1 MADQAVARARG
12 ASYTPPEPPHPSIMT
27 QSPPS
32 DPSAPR
38 TIAFVFPG
46 QGSQYVG
53 MGAELVARSPVA
65 AETYAR
71 ADEALGLPLSKLI
84 LEGPAEE
91 LDLTINAQPAIL
103 ATSVAYLRAMR
114 EEAAAAGLEIAPQ
127 ALAGHSAGQYA
138 AAVAADAID
147 YADALRLVRE
157 RGRIMQ
163 ERGIAGGMG
172 AVIGLSDEQVDEIV
186 DAAREHGEISV
197 ANANAPGQIVLSGVL
212 PALVFAL
219 EMSKTVG
226 ARKAARLTVSVASH
240 SPLMRRARDEFG
252 RILTR
257 VPFRDPQVPMLGN
270 VHGTVIHT
278 AEGLRDELTEHL
290 VHGVQWTTTVRRM
303 VSSGVT
309 DFVEVGP
316 GRVLSGLIR
325 RISPEV
331 ATHQVDAPTG
341 KAWLATLVET
351 PA

>member
-1 MADQAVARARG
+1 
-12 ASYTPPEPPHPSIMT
+12 MT
-27 QSPPS
+27 QQI
-32 DPSAPR
+32 DPVAISGPQK
-38 TIAFVFPG
+38 IAFVFPG

-53 MGAELVARSPVA
+53 MGADLVARSATA
-65 AETYAR
+65 ADAFER
-71 ADEALGLPLSKLI
+71 ADAALGLPLSRLI
-84 LEGPAEE
+84 LDGPADE
-91 LDLTINAQPAIL
+91 LDLTVNAQPAIL
-103 ATSVAYLRAMR
+103 ATSVAYLLAMRDEARDAGIEIVPRAM
-114 EEAAAAGLEIAPQ
+114 
-127 ALAGHSAGQYA
+127 AGHSAGQYA

-163 ERGIAGGMG
+163 ERGIEGGMG
-172 AVIGLSDEQVDEIV
+172 AVIGLSDEQVHEIV

-197 ANANAPGQIVLSGVL
+197 ANANAPGQIVLSGVI

-219 EMSKTVG
+219 EMSRTVG

-252 RILTR
+252 RILAR

-270 VHGTVIHT
+270 VHGTIINT
-278 AEGLRDELTEHL
+278 ADGLRIELTEHL

-303 VSSGVT
+303 VSGGVT

-325 RISPEV
+325 RISPESE
-331 ATHQVDAPTG
+331 THQVDAPAER
-341 KAWLATLVET
+341 AWLATLGGS

>member
-1 MADQAVARARG
+1 MRETLDARD
-12 ASYTPPEPPHPSIMT
+12 
-27 QSPPS
+27 SPRSP
-32 DPSAPR
+32 

-53 MGAELVARSPVA
+53 MGAELIARSPA
-65 AETYAR
+65 AAAAFER
-71 ADEALGLPLSKLI
+71 ADVALGMPISRMI
-84 LEGPAEE
+84 LEGPSEE
-91 LDLTINAQPAIL
+91 LDQTINAQPAIL
-103 ATSVAYLRAMR
+103 ATSVAFLEAIRA
-114 EEAAAAGLEIAPQ
+114 EARDAGVQLQPTAM
-127 ALAGHSAGQYA
+127 AGHSAGQYA

-147 YADALRLVRE
+147 YADALSLVRQ

-172 AVIGLSDEQVDEIV
+172 AVIGLSDEQVEEIV
-186 DAAREHGEISV
+186 TEARRHGEISV
-197 ANANAPGQIVLSGVL
+197 ANANAPGQIVLSGVI

-219 EMSKTVG
+219 EMSRTVG
-226 ARKAARLTVSVASH
+226 ARRAARLAVSVASH

-270 VHGTVIHT
+270 VHASFINT
-278 AEGLRDELTEHL
+278 AEGLRSELREHL
-290 VHGVQWTTTVRRM
+290 VHGVQWTATIRRM
-303 VSSGVT
+303 VAGGVT

-325 RISPEV
+325 RISPDVE
-331 ATHQVDAPTG
+331 THLADGPSDRSFI
-341 KAWLATLVET
+341 ATLREM

>member
-1 MADQAVARARG
+1 
-12 ASYTPPEPPHPSIMT
+12 MT
-27 QSPPS
+27 QQIDSGTEPAS
-32 DPSAPR
+32 R
-38 TIAFVFPG
+38 RIAYVFPG

-53 MGAELVARSPVA
+53 MGAELLERSPAAVA
-65 AETYAR
+65 AFER
-71 ADEALGLPLSKLI
+71 ADAALGFPLSRLI

-91 LDLTINAQPAIL
+91 LDLTVNAQPAIL
-103 ATSVAYLRAMR
+103 ATSVAYLDAMR
-114 EEAAAAGLEIAPQ
+114 EDARAAGVDIVPM

-172 AVIGLSDEQVDEIV
+172 AVVGLSDEQVHDIV

-197 ANANAPGQIVLSGVL
+197 ANANAPGQIVLSGVI

-252 RILTR
+252 RILAR
-257 VPFRDPQVPMLGN
+257 VPFRDPAVPMLGN
-270 VHGTVIHT
+270 VHGTVIST
-278 AEGLRDELTEHL
+278 ADGLRIELTEHL
-290 VHGVQWTTTVRRM
+290 VHGVQWTATVRRM
-303 VSSGVT
+303 VGDGVT

-325 RISPEV
+325 RISPE
-331 ATHQVDAPTG
+331 ANTHQVDAPAG
-341 KAWLATLVET
+341 RGWMATLGDA

>member
-1 MADQAVARARG
+1 
-12 ASYTPPEPPHPSIMT
+12 MT
-27 QSPPS
+27 HRNESS
-32 DPSAPR
+32 DPVRSR
-38 TIAFVFPG
+38 SIAFVFPG

-53 MGAELVARSPVA
+53 MGADLIARSPA
-65 AETYAR
+65 AADAFAR
-71 ADEALGLPLSKLI
+71 ADDALGMPLSRLI

-91 LDLTINAQPAIL
+91 LDRTVNAQPAIL
-103 ATSVAYLRAMR
+103 ATSVAFLEAIRAEALEAGVDLRPAAM
-114 EEAAAAGLEIAPQ
+114 
-127 ALAGHSAGQYA
+127 AGHSAGQYA
-138 AAVAADAID
+138 AAVAADALD

-172 AVIGLSDEQVDEIV
+172 AVIGLSDDQVHEIV
-186 DAAREHGEISV
+186 AEARQHGEISV
-197 ANANAPGQIVLSGVL
+197 ANSNAPGQIVLSGVI

-252 RILTR
+252 KILSK

-270 VHGTVIHT
+270 VHATVINT
-278 AEGLRDELTEHL
+278 ADGLRNELSEHL
-290 VHGVQWTTTVRRM
+290 VHGVQWTGTIRHLVAD
-303 VSSGVT
+303 GVT

-325 RISPEV
+325 RISPDAETHV
-331 ATHQVDAPTG
+331 ADGPSERSFM
-341 KAWLATLVET
+341 ATLREL